1 MIVKNRYH
9 VTKIFKQNI
18 FYTND
23 QRPFSNS
30 IFKLTNFNCSSTVT
44 SSDTV
49 QSIEN
54 RKDMPPSSTN
64 SVKEEY
70 QEEIDMGQS
79 CQKSDA
85 ITIAS
90 KGESTNCPSPTN
102 STTSSAGKENY
113 KDSASSKTP
122 DTTFDSSAVA
132 SVNTESIVQEQGQ
145 GQEQESSVD
154 GSTTVSHTAPADF
167 EKENDKMSD
176 EAEGDDNAIKA
187 ENCSG
192 IKCLDEDE
200 ADIDGDGDGDGDG
213 EEEQTDNREEV
224 LDEVAEL
231 TAETEVANDNEQLEI
246 DAQKV
251 QVAAHEKQGASLES
265 TARNDDEIT
274 ISVPPPPPDIPATP
288 SSKASSRSRRTG
300 LKSAMTQQ
308 QQSLMVES
316 GKLLEHLRKEV
327 YKLRSQNS
335 QLKADFRSLQENNQ
349 RLMDANSSLGTTF
362 NNLNKHAKQVSKT
375 NAKLASELQK
385 TKQLLASDR
394 EQHSAQIESL
404 QMQQVELKDELI
416 MKQETYIAEV
426 HSRLHYQKVMMGI
439 VDLVQGRCRDHRLVE
454 DVLSMSDE
462 CEL

>member
-1 MIVKNRYH
+1 
-9 VTKIFKQNI
+9 
-18 FYTND
+18 
-23 QRPFSNS
+23 
-30 IFKLTNFNCSSTVT
+30 
-44 SSDTV
+44 
-49 QSIEN
+49 
-54 RKDMPPSSTN
+54 MPPSPTN
-64 SVKEEY
+64 SVKEDY

-85 ITIAS
+85 ISIGS

-102 STTSSAGKENY
+102 STSTTGKENY
-113 KDSASSKTP
+113 KESASSKTP

-132 SVNTESIVQEQGQ
+132 SVNNESILQEQGQ

-154 GSTTVSHTAPADF
+154 GSTTVPHTAPADL
-167 EKENDKMSD
+167 EKENNKMGD
-176 EAEGDDNAIKA
+176 EAVGEDNALKA
-187 ENCSG
+187 EICSG
-192 IKCLDEDE
+192 IKSPDEDK
-200 ADIDGDGDGDGDG
+200 ADIDGDGDG
-213 EEEQTDNREEV
+213 EEEQSDNREEV

-231 TAETEVANDNEQLEI
+231 TAETEIANDNEQLEI
-246 DAQKV
+246 DAQNV
-251 QVAAHEKQGASLES
+251 QVAAHEKQGIRLKS
-265 TARNDDEIT
+265 TAHNDDEIT
-274 ISVPPPPPDIPATP
+274 ISVPPPPPDIPASP

-385 TKQLLASDR
+385 TKQMLELDR

-416 MKQETYIAEV
+416 MKQETYITEV